1 MSETAQRAV
10 LIEAHGLTRE
20 HRRKVESIY
29 ALRDVSLTIAR
40 GEHVVLFGPSGSG
53 KTTLLNLLAGLD
65 QPSAGTVTWLGREL
79 TRLTERELSELR
91 CREMGFV
98 FQDFGILRSLSAL
111 DNVRLP
117 LLFSRER
124 DDRARAIA
132 ALERLGLGE
141 RIHHRANELS
151 RGELQRVA
159 IARALVHRP
168 ALLLADEPTASLDAA
183 SAAQV
188 VALFEELRAER
199 DLTVLVATHDPAW
212 LDHADR
218 ALRLQKGR
226 LMAEAAA

>member
-1 MSETAQRAV
+1 MSEASPRAV
-10 LIEAHGLTRE
+10 LIEAVGLTRE
-20 HRRKVESIY
+20 HRREVESIY

-79 TRLTERELSELR
+79 TRLGERELAQLR
-91 CREMGFV
+91 CREIGFV

-117 LLFSRER
+117 LLFAHAS
-124 DDRARAIA
+124 DDRARAKA

-159 IARALVHRP
+159 IARALIHRP

-183 SAAQV
+183 AAAQV
-188 VALFEELRAER
+188 VSFFEELRAESDR
-199 DLTVLVATHDPAW
+199 AVPAATH
-212 LDHADR
+212 
-218 ALRLQKGR
+218 
-226 LMAEAAA
+226 